1 MVQFT
6 IVVKNQEAAWST
18 THQEG
23 RFREEGGLH
32 PSRRQQMGHRQPQG
46 GGHRAGALPG
56 WTDDPNG
63 WSSRWQ
69 AGNNPPIV
77 LRVDDCRKVFAEL
90 MSREVEFKQSQP
102 AEYAWGVSATFSD
115 PDGNLISINQPPAAK
130 SWSRRCRS
138 SPKLGTT
145 TSSWRSRTTAAG
157 YSTC

>member
-1 MVQFT
+1 MEARMVQFT
-6 IVVKNQEAAWST
+6 IVVKNQEAALEYYT
-18 THQEG
+18 
-23 RFREEGGLH
+23 
-32 PSRRQQMGHRQPQG
+32 RRVGFEKKADYIPQG
-46 GGHRAGALPG
+46 GNRWVTVSPRGEDIELALFQAG
-56 WTDDPNG
+56 TDDPNG

-130 SWSRRCRS
+130 SWS
-138 SPKLGTT
+138 
-145 TSSWRSRTTAAG
+145 
-157 YSTC
+157 